1 MTRDDGS
8 ECFDPGFQTI
18 CHHTLIA
25 LSDRMS
31 TSAAAV
37 APQSGGSRRARAVAV
52 SFFLG
57 QHGPDDPCGLGGERH
72 HGDLVG
78 PPSQQ
83 LAQPGIADAA
93 PLLLPQIGAG
103 AVDQQC
109 AQHAVSL
116 FGDAAGAMLAA
127 GAMVASG
134 DADPGRKVAAGTE
147 HPGVG
152 YLRQSYAGD
161 DRSNNRLRY
170 QPVGL
175 WVTMVGH
182 PHLTSRHMHLG
193 IKHYY

>member
-52 SFFLG
+52 NFFLG
-57 QHGPDDPCGLGGERH
+57 QHGPDDPCGLGGERP

-109 AQHAVSL
+109 AQHAVCLEMRPGRCLPPVPWSRPVMPTQ
-116 FGDAAGAMLAA
+116 AAKSRPERNTL
-127 GAMVASG
+127 ASG
-134 DADPGRKVAAGTE
+134 TFAKVTLAMIGPTIGSAI
-147 HPGVG
+147 
-152 YLRQSYAGD
+152 
-161 DRSNNRLRY
+161 NRWAS
-170 QPVGL
+170 G
-175 WVTMVGH
+175 
-182 PHLTSRHMHLG
+182 SRW
-193 IKHYY
+193 

>member
-25 LSDRMS
+25 LSDWIS

-37 APQSGGSRRARAVAV
+37 ASRSGSSRRARAVAV
-52 SFFLG
+52 SFSLG
-57 QHGPDDPCGLGGERH
+57 QHGPDDPCGLGSERH

-103 AVDQQC
+103 AIDQQG
-109 AQHAVSL
+109 AQGAVSL
-116 FGDAAGAMLAA
+116 FGDVAGMLFAAGA
-127 GAMVASG
+127 V
-134 DADPGRKVAAGTE
+134 VAAG
-147 HPGVG
+147 
-152 YLRQSYAGD
+152 RCF
-161 DRSNNRLRY
+161 
-170 QPVGL
+170 
-175 WVTMVGH
+175 
-182 PHLTSRHMHLG
+182 TS
-193 IKHYY
+193 

>member
-57 QHGPDDPCGLGGERH
+57 QHGPDDPCGLGGERR

-116 FGDAAGAMLAA
+116 FGTTAVPIFAAHAKVGSDEAEQ
-127 GAMVASG
+127 GCKVAS
-134 DADPGRKVAAGTE
+134 GTE
-147 HPGVG
+147 HPGVS

-161 DRSNNRLRY
+161 DRSHPRHYY
-170 QPVGL
+170 QPARL
-175 WVTMVGH
+175 WVATDGLHDLLLQH
-182 PHLTSRHMHLG
+182 PLFG
-193 IKHYY
+193 I